1 MNQNVAYLL
10 TAAIVLGLLFLAKP
24 AIVYT
29 PHGIALPITTEAAKS
44 SSKKVDV
51 LPPWHATGKQ
61 LAWINVE
68 FHQDQQSEKAAKQLA
83 DFGRELAR
91 NQGANALKVNV
102 VGYQPPKAQGEMLAM
117 YVLRGVAVH
126 DE

>member
-29 PHGIALPITTEAAKS
+29 PHGIALPMIENTPKA
-44 SSKKVDV
+44 SSKQVDV
-51 LPPWHATGKQ
+51 LPPWHATGNQ

-68 FHQDQQSEKAAKQLA
+68 FHQDQQSEEGAKKLA
-83 DFGRELAR
+83 DFGRQLAR
-91 NQGANALKVNV
+91 SQGANGLKVNI
-102 VGYQPPKAQGEMLAM
+102 VGYQPPSAQGEMLAM
-117 YVLRGVAVH
+117 YILRGVAVH

>member
-29 PHGIALPITTEAAKS
+29 PHGIALPMTTATPKIQ
-44 SSKKVDV
+44 SKQVDV
-51 LPPWHATGKQ
+51 LPPWHATGKP
-61 LAWINVE
+61 LAWVNVE
-68 FHQDQQSEKAAKQLA
+68 YHQGQQSEQGAKKLA

-91 NQGANALKVNV
+91 SQGANALKINV
-102 VGYQPPKAQGEMLAM
+102 VGFQPPSAQGEILAM
-117 YVLRGVAVH
+117 YILRGVAVH